1 MTNLARRAAIASVT
15 VALFLGLLKAW
26 AAWKTGSV
34 AMLASLADSGLDLVA
49 SFVTL
54 AGVHWASQPADAEH
68 RFGHGKAEA
77 LAALFQVVVIAVS
90 AFAIL
95 VRAIP
100 RLLAPTPAL
109 APEAGIGVSLVAMGA
124 TLALITYQKSVVRR
138 TGSIAIGTDRMH
150 YSSDL
155 LLNAAVIAALLIDTL
170 GITGADAVFGIA
182 IAFWLMFGAWRASE
196 AALDQLMDREW
207 PDEKRRRVVEI
218 AAAHPR
224 LKGLHDLRTRTS
236 GSHDFAQFHVWLA
249 PTMTVAEAHDI
260 VETLEQRLV
269 AEFPGSEFLIHID
282 PEGHVDAPGN
292 PLAETDETELLNK
305 EPDA

>member
-49 SFVTL
+49 SLVTL

-138 TGSIAIGTDRMH
+138 TGSIAIGTDRIH